1 MDSSSPK
8 HQGVCFKDVFGE
20 VFPAA
25 AFYGSHRSVEL
36 IAISKITTAQPR
48 VFSSILNNLTVTIV
62 MISLLRKIIPIE
74 EDRRLFGAMVV
85 VAANAGGVWTPIGVV
100 TTTMLWINGN
110 LSTAPHRHA
119 ALSPQYKHSTDHRTP
134 PHYYPSPGQPSS
146 KRGPSRAS

>member
-1 MDSSSPK
+1 
-8 HQGVCFKDVFGE
+8 
-20 VFPAA
+20 
-25 AFYGSHRSVEL
+25 
-36 IAISKITTAQPR
+36 
-48 VFSSILNNLTVTIV
+48 

-119 ALSPQYKHSTDHRTP
+119 ALSPQVSEQ
-134 PHYYPSPGQPSS
+134 SE
-146 KRGPSRAS
+146 RALRKTSHCEN